1 MPAHHARAAGAT
13 TPPPHSSP
21 REAATD
27 TPIDRPARVLLV
39 EDEAVVAMVLE
50 EALERAG
57 HDVVTAPDPDAAI
70 AAWEAAEAAGM
81 PIGML
86 VTNLSSPQGGPFGG
100 VSLIRHLRAQR
111 RGLPVVVVT
120 GHELTDAELRSRLGR
135 RDAGRRGETV
145 LLRKPFDLGNSL
157 PEALSRAN
165 TAAMPRRFAL
175 PARTPD
181 AGTDPA
187 SGDPGAARA
196 R

>member
-1 MPAHHARAAGAT
+1 MPAHRARAASAT
-13 TPPPHSSP
+13 TSPLHRSP
-21 REAATD
+21 REAATG
-27 TPIDRPARVLLV
+27 TPADRPARVLLV

-70 AAWEAAEAAGM
+70 AAWEAAEAAGT

-86 VTNLSSPQGGPFGG
+86 VTDLGSPQGGPFGG
-100 VSLIRHLRAQR
+100 VCLIRRLRAR
-111 RGLPVVVVT
+111 RRSLPVVVVT

-135 RDAGRRGETV
+135 RDAGRRGETI

-165 TAAMPRRFAL
+165 AAAVPRRVVL
-175 PARTPD
+175 PARAPA
-181 AGTDPA
+181 AGADPA
-187 SGDPGAARA
+187 TGDQGAARA